1 MPLNI
6 KVTFWI
12 VATLALGLLG
22 GADGVEAQSGKIA
35 VISTQEIIEGSAAGK
50 KAIGA
55 LRALQQQ
62 KEDEVRQKQQEITD
76 LRNQLAEGRLSL
88 AEEKLQQLQDQLEAR
103 AKELRRLQ
111 EDASAELNKRQEEV
125 LKGIEE
131 QVMPIISRVGQE
143 NGYSMIFRKFDSG
156 LVYVDDAV
164 DITQMVIQRLDQ
176 EMAGQ
181 GGSTESGGQ

>member
-1 MPLNI
+1 MRVKITLCI
-6 KVTFWI
+6 A
-12 VATLALGLLG
+12 VAFTLGLFG
-22 GADGVEAQSGKIA
+22 GVGAVDAQAPKIA

-50 KAIGA
+50 EAIEG

-62 KEDEVRQKQQEITD
+62 KEEEVRQKQQEIAD

-88 AEEKLQQLQDQLEAR
+88 AEEKLQDLQTQLETK

-111 EDASAELNKRQEEV
+111 EDAGAELNKRQEEV
-125 LKGIEE
+125 LRGIEE
-131 QVMPIISRVGQE
+131 KVMPIITQVGQE

-164 DITQMVIQRLDQ
+164 DITQMVIERLDQ
-176 EMAGQ
+176 SMAS
-181 GGSTESGGQ
+181 GGSTGGGGQ